1 METSSTLIGLFILLL
16 FMVPIVFVIIKSS
29 STEKKLKKSLQN
41 LSSQNGVTI
50 NTSEVIGNTLIGLD
64 ENVHKL
70 VFSYKNKLAE
80 AFKTVDLSTINE
92 CRVATFKE
100 RKQPLSRVAL
110 ELRSPSATDEI
121 IFYEENDDSSPSTDA
136 QICLNRASHWEKIIK
151 QQM

>member
-16 FMVPIVFVIIKSS
+16 FMGPILFVIIKSS
-29 STEKKLKKSLQN
+29 TTEKRLKKSLQR
-41 LSSQNGVTI
+41 LSTQNGVSI

-70 VFSYKNKLAE
+70 VFSYKNKLADT
-80 AFKTVDLSTINE
+80 FKTVDLNTVKE

-110 ELRSPSATDEI
+110 ELKSPSATDEI
-121 IFYEENDDSSPSTDA
+121 VFYQEQDDSIVTDA
-136 QICLNRASHWEKIIK
+136 EVCLNRANYWEKIIK
-151 QQM
+151 QQL